1 MDPAPAAKFGRSFS
15 RKGRFGSQECVKQYW
30 KPSFRW
36 RYVTGDQANLT
47 TLEFMAG
54 NGGHTNPQIWNSFQV
69 LFFKALKPGGVY
81 FVEVIIGGLDREWI
95 CSMCGCRGGSGCQD
109 GSGID
114 SCSLIVASQDI
125 HVGRHPGW
133 YAGGI
138 PGGNGSVVV
147 DALLEW
153 ADQLVTK
160 SAGQNGNKTVV
171 RQYQHKL
178 PAEVVR
184 VDCIGDMCAVTKA
197 AT

>member
-1 MDPAPAAKFGRSFS
+1 M
-15 RKGRFGSQECVKQYW
+15 
-30 KPSFRW
+30 
-36 RYVTGDQANLT
+36 TGGNF
-47 TLEFMAG
+47 EFVIDD
-54 NGGHTNPQIWNSFQV
+54 GGHTNPQIWNSFQV

-81 FVEVIIGGLDREWI
+81 FVE
-95 CSMCGCRGGSGCQD
+95 
-109 GSGID
+109 
-114 SCSLIVASQDI
+114 DI